1 VIHEICSLTPGLSV
15 RKKLDPSIPLPKI
28 PGGKYYEEFLTLLS
42 SLTSEDDAK
51 RPDCDKV
58 LTDPYITGHYRK

>member
-1 VIHEICSLTPGLSV
+1 M